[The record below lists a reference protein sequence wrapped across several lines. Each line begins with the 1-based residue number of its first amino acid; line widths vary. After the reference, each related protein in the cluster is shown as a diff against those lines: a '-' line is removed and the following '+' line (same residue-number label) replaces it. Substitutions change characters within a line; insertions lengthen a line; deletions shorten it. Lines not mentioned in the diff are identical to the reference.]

1 VARWWN
7 LVGAVLGLGAGGA
20 LATEQEAIRISEI
33 TQEVADADAA
43 PTKNEESRTLHT
55 HGGRGRSH
63 AQPPAA
69 TRPARSPACAETA
82 TSYPQQL
89 AVSCYRR

>member
-7 LVGAVLGLGAGGA
+7 LVRAVLDLGAGGA

-43 PTKNEESRTLHT
+43 PH
-55 HGGRGRSH
+55 
-63 AQPPAA
+63 
-69 TRPARSPACAETA
+69 
-82 TSYPQQL
+82 
-89 AVSCYRR
+89 